1 MAYEGSL
8 LIISHD
14 PEFLKDL
21 CNRTIS
27 VDNGHIR
34 DFNCTFS
41 DYLKYNLQE
50 TVHPKLQSHNST
62 LKKGETNQTRSKK
75 NSDKNRIKKI
85 QKELEQIETK
95 IELLEKSKKN
105 LEEVLADP
113 DFFKNRSYQLEL
125 DNLNEVKNEITRL
138 TSAWESLQFELEDL
152 LEKSKL

>member
-1 MAYEGSL
+1 MDLVVRDNLRRALMAYEGSL

-27 VDNGHIR
+27 VDNGQIR

-50 TVHPKLQSHNST
+50 TSHPKLQSDSSA

-95 IELLEKSKKN
+95 IELLEKSKKIWKKCWLIRAFLKIVVIN
-105 LEEVLADP
+105 W
-113 DFFKNRSYQLEL
+113 S
-125 DNLNEVKNEITRL
+125 
-138 TSAWESLQFELEDL
+138 
-152 LEKSKL
+152 

>member
-27 VDNGHIR
+27 VDNGRIR

-41 DYLKYNLQE
+41 DYLKYNLRE
-50 TVHPKLQSHNST
+50 TTHSKPQT
-62 LKKGETNQTRSKK
+62 DGFALKKGGTNQTRSKK
-75 NSDKNRIKKI
+75 NSDKNRVKKI
-85 QKELEQIETK
+85 QKDLEELESK
-95 IELLEKSKKN
+95 IELLERSKKN

-138 TSAWESLQFELEDL
+138 TSEWETLQFELEEL
-152 LEKSKL
+152 SGTVN